1 MRLRPLLSGEER
13 RLRQPCDPTVEMSL
27 RCAAAPCG
35 GKRPQRLGR
44 ILIGQVCGE
53 QPRRVEHTVKFLR
66 QPFGEIGRFEICDPD
81 LQRTLLDHQ
90 RVDGAVVV
98 DESRRTG
105 NTTSGEDRAPARYTN
120 EPWVSIEES
129 EETSRDTRKNEIADI
144 EVPRRRRG
152 LELSCQ
158 RDEVSATALD
168 FYREG
173 QSQVVGFRRSE
184 MVVVE
189 HEVGDCVPCDVV
201 DDVQFNPERNENET
215 YSVGRACTV
224 ETRSAQHQPIVWI
237 VPRIGP

>member
-1 MRLRPLLSGEER
+1 MPWSSTN
-13 RLRQPCDPTVEMSL
+13 P
-27 RCAAAPCG
+27 AAP
-35 GKRPQRLGR
+35 
-44 ILIGQVCGE
+44 
-53 QPRRVEHTVKFLR
+53 
-66 QPFGEIGRFEICDPD
+66 D
-81 LQRTLLDHQ
+81 
-90 RVDGAVVV
+90 
-98 DESRRTG
+98 

-237 VPRIGP
+237 VPASDHEVRHRAAGRQVKTVERLP